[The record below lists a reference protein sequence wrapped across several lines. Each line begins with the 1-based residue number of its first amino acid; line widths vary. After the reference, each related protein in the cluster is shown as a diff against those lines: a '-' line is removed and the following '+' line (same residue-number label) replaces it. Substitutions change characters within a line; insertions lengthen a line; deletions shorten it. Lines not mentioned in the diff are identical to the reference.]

1 MGKYNEVCIAL
12 DIAAW
17 KKDVEWTA
25 HIMREILESVDTI
38 SDFAYSK
45 LYRHMKLKSVAPS
58 FIAEVKKELLKSLN
72 DETFDYMNGNEEWEK
87 LKKDTYEKE

>member
-1 MGKYNEVCIAL
+1 
-12 DIAAW
+12 
-17 KKDVEWTA
+17 
-25 HIMREILESVDTI
+25 MREILESVDTI
-38 SDFAYSK
+38 SDFEYSK

-58 FIAEVKKELLKSLN
+58 FIA